1 VASRSEQKQKTRRA
15 LLDAA
20 FGLLSV
26 ERVFSSLS
34 LREVTRAAGIAPTS
48 FYRHFDDMN
57 DLGIALVE
65 EAGLSLRQL
74 LRKARSRIVDQGTA
88 IDVSVDTFMEYIISH
103 PNHFRLLLREHS
115 GNAQEFRAAIKL
127 EVNYFV
133 TELEQD
139 LVLRAHPS
147 EKAEKELTATDKEFT
162 NLLAESM
169 VVIVFHLG
177 GICLD
182 IPKKERLFHAD
193 RARQQLRMLLIGAN
207 MLKKAKNK

>member
-65 EAGLSLRQL
+65 ESGLSLRQL

-88 IDVSVDTFMEYIISH
+88 IDISVETFMEYISNH
-103 PNHFRLLLREHS
+103 SNHFRLLLREHS
-115 GNAQEFRAAIKL
+115 GNAEEFRAAIKL

-139 LVLRAHPS
+139 LFIRSNPD
-147 EKAEKELTATDKEFT
+147 EKPTTPISDTNKEFT
-162 NLLAESM
+162 NLLAEAM

-182 IPKKERLFHAD
+182 IPKKEREFHAE
-193 RARQQLRMLLIGAN
+193 RAKQQLRMLLVGAN
-207 MLKKAKNK
+207 MLKKAKKK